1 MELARQIQQDEID
14 ILIDLSGHTSGH
26 RLLTFAHH
34 PAPVQVSWLGY
45 ADTSGLSRIHWRIS
59 DGHGDPAGAEARYTE
74 QLWRLPEVFCCYRPM
89 VRLPALRHSAD
100 YAVHPTPALQHGQ
113 ITFGCCNNYA
123 KITDDMIALWSQL
136 LHRVAGA
143 RLLLEL
149 AGIQHGQARTAL
161 QARFARHGIAAA
173 RLQLEERDPR
183 WQYLRYHQID
193 IALDPFP
200 ANGGTSS
207 CDVLWMGVPLVTLA
221 GTRFVSRMGVSLLH
235 AVGHPEWVAQ
245 DQADYLDIAARLAA
259 DIPALNAIR
268 LALRAEMEASRLM
281 DEAGFTR
288 QFEAA
293 LRGMWQAWCTQQ
305 AALPQ
310 PDQADEAK
318 TGG

>member
-1 MELARQIQQDEID
+1 MNRWFVAWVIGSCAGLAGAAPASPSAPTLGCLIEPDRVADLGSPVIGVLEGLRVDRGDVIRKGQVLAVLRSDVERATAEVARTRAMAEADLHSAEANRDFARQKLKRAEDLVARNFLAQQ
-14 ILIDLSGHTSGH
+14 
-26 RLLTFAHH
+26 
-34 PAPVQVSWLGY
+34 
-45 ADTSGLSRIHWRIS
+45 
-59 DGHGDPAGAEARYTE
+59 
-74 QLWRLPEVFCCYRPM
+74 
-89 VRLPALRHSAD
+89 ALD
-100 YAVHPTPALQHGQ
+100 
-113 ITFGCCNNYA
+113 
-123 KITDDMIALWSQL
+123 
-136 LHRVAGA
+136 
-143 RLLLEL
+143 
-149 AGIQHGQARTAL
+149 QARTEL
-161 QARFARHGIAAA
+161 QARFAQHGIAAT
-173 RLQLEERDPR
+173 RLQLEERDSR

-221 GTRFVSRMGVSLLH
+221 GTRFVSRMGVSLLY

-268 LALRAEMEASRLM
+268 LALRAEMEASQLM

-305 AALPQ
+305 AELLQ